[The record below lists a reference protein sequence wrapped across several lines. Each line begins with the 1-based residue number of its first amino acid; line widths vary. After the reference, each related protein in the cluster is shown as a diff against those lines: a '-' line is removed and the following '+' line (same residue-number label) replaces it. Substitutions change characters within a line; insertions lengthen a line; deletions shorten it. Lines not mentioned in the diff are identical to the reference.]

1 MPRLQFNGKLR
12 IRQYIISDPSTVFY
26 IEYYSSLK
34 KTSSADWQQQ
44 MRNTPTQFCTSDHRS
59 DRLTSTTDYIR
70 SLPLIPDY
78 NPYYIDPD
86 YGIDPYWDA
95 QIYNQHELQF
105 YANFNKP
112 QTEIEPDCPMTD
124 RALNHTLTIAL
135 VDPWQANTNSCVL
148 PTQEEPDTKFNSFGP
163 QVSLTSAVEARFVN
177 TLVTRNGEPDYVPL
191 TTNLGLKY
199 KRRMLY
205 FPMDFGELTLDGLVD
220 TGALS
225 SAIPEADLR
234 KIRLLAPQS
243 IVKEGPAPNFQIM
256 VANGQLETPKSTV
269 ELKFEVGDI
278 EFHEIFIVMEKLTSP
293 LIGLSFLQRN
303 NTILDMRQGVL
314 NFPFFSMQLKTA
326 DHKYTNVMEP
336 ICTQEDITIPP
347 NDRHLVTLS
356 SQMYDDTTVTGILQ
370 PSNAL
375 TEDGDIAFCAALVT
389 LTSGQVEIHLN
400 NFTDHPYTLKRGSHV
415 ANFSVMTPGQMKYVK
430 PIDPVT
436 TWHLLQ
442 DNPEN
447 AAFYVSSL
455 IKSSKPE
462 DFRENYW
469 FPTPEDPGDPQQH
482 TPIQKRIL
490 TELLNLQELEKLNPQ
505 DDPESRRRFLANFDW
520 TDSMLQSDEI
530 TRIENLLVEFHD
542 IFARHRFDI
551 GMNEEFKVKLT
562 PKDDSPAYSQSLPT
576 PINLKEDI
584 LVELALLQRYGI
596 ITTLP
601 FSKYASPIFAQKKPN
616 GKLRLLVDLRKI
628 NNLIS
633 DDYINNNHPVSTLTD
648 AAQHMAGK
656 KLFCKLDCSQAY
668 HCLQMAD
675 QRSIEMLAFNFASRT
690 FAYRRLA
697 QGLSRALSA
706 FSSFMREYL
715 DKVIKADQCA
725 QYVDDIGI
733 AANDAEQLIKNLR
746 ATFQCIREAGL
757 KLTMHKCHF
766 GATEIDF
773 LGRTI
778 TPVGVRPQRPRVQN
792 FLENTKFPKSK
803 KALQRYLGFLNYY
816 RNYIPRLSERLTP
829 FFKLL
834 KNDEKVLVT
843 PDLLEKFTDINKA
856 LDRCCELALKQ
867 PLPNK
872 QIALMTDAS
881 FMAAGYAV
889 LIEDD
894 PQEKYTST
902 RKAFAPV
909 AYGSKT
915 FSPAQLKMS
924 IYAKEFLAI
933 FFAFKEFGHIFW
945 GTPKP
950 VIILTDNKSV
960 TRFFQT
966 KIIPP
971 TLWNACDYVIQFNF
985 TIAHI
990 PGKNN
995 TAADYLSRL
1004 EISPKEK
1011 LILRIRED
1019 IPTTPIELHV
1029 QSAGIT
1035 EEEQIFY
1042 TDDED
1047 ETEEQIWQRKKKS
1060 RDNPSN
1066 QLPDISFQKFTT
1078 HHSNYQ
1084 KLPICQKLANTNTVT
1099 IEQNN
1104 DVILQQLKLKIQKEE
1119 YSETILIQ
1127 DTRYQHYLRQLDRL
1141 SIQNEIITRQYYDET
1156 GTVKYNQVLLPK
1168 HLVTELLESLHGK
1181 ANRHPG
1187 IAKMLQE
1194 IRSKYY
1200 YPGIAKIVRKWVN
1213 GCETCIKDKRTP
1225 NELINPELL
1234 NLPEWTLGPED
1245 AMQIDLLPNL
1255 PPSGGY
1261 ENIITAMDVFSRY
1274 LFAYPVT
1281 DASAAITAKVIID
1294 IMTKHTYLPTTLITD
1309 KGSAFTSKLVAE
1321 IAQILGIQIKC
1332 ATTKHPQTIGKLERT
1347 HASLKTNLKMASGE
1361 YRRQWHKY
1369 LPLAVLNYNT
1379 SYHSTLGCEPSRIF
1393 HGRIPY
1399 NILDHKLGLNPNP
1412 QVLPTTDFAEEFQ
1425 RRSQVLIDS
1434 TKKNIM
1440 QSYLKYKEYYDRKA
1454 KAAPLKLNDYCFILQ
1469 PIADHQGSKIPFREF
1484 RWIGPYIIEK
1494 VLPNDNYIVRK
1505 LNSNKTQILHRIRLR
1520 KYEPNTDLQDVRP
1533 EGNLQPDDEIVI
1545 PQDDLYVITWET
1557 NFEDFAST
1565 RRQPTY
1571 EQSTE
1576 RPEITS
1582 GEDTNF
1588 DQPDQILTDVDL
1600 QSTRHDETEETLP
1613 ERIMPDSDDD
1623 SIPGEET
1630 SSGGSDTIVPE
1641 VSESENDEMI
1651 VENESPRG
1659 GRYNLR
1665 PNPTPNYSEEYR
1677 Y

>member
-1 MPRLQFNGKLR
+1 
-12 IRQYIISDPSTVFY
+12 
-26 IEYYSSLK
+26 
-34 KTSSADWQQQ
+34 
-44 MRNTPTQFCTSDHRS
+44 
-59 DRLTSTTDYIR
+59 
-70 SLPLIPDY
+70 
-78 NPYYIDPD
+78 
-86 YGIDPYWDA
+86 
-95 QIYNQHELQF
+95 
-105 YANFNKP
+105 
-112 QTEIEPDCPMTD
+112 
-124 RALNHTLTIAL
+124 
-135 VDPWQANTNSCVL
+135 
-148 PTQEEPDTKFNSFGP
+148 
-163 QVSLTSAVEARFVN
+163 
-177 TLVTRNGEPDYVPL
+177 
-191 TTNLGLKY
+191 
-199 KRRMLY
+199 
-205 FPMDFGELTLDGLVD
+205 MDFGELTLDGLVD

-243 IVKEGPAPNFQIM
+243 IIKEGPAPNFQIM

-278 EFHEIFIVMEKLTSP
+278 DFHEIFIVMEKLTSP

-336 ICTQEDITIPP
+336 ICAREDITIPP
-347 NDRHLVTLS
+347 NDRHMVS
-356 SQMYDDTTVTGILQ
+356 MFSQLYDDTNVTGILQ
-370 PSNAL
+370 PSNDLA
-375 TEDGDIAFCAALVT
+375 EDGDITFCAALVT
-389 LTSGQVEIHLN
+389 LTQGQASIHVN
-400 NFTDHPYTLKRGSHV
+400 NFTDHPYTLKRGSHI
-415 ANFSVMTPGQMKYVK
+415 ANFSILTPEQMKYVK

-436 TWHLLQ
+436 TWHLLKV
-442 DNPEN
+442 NPEN
-447 AAFYVSSL
+447 AAYYASSL
-455 IKSSKPE
+455 IKSPKTS
-462 DFRENYW
+462 DDSENYW
-469 FPTPEDPGDPQQH
+469 FPTPEEPGDPQTH
-482 TPIQKRIL
+482 TPIQQRIL
-490 TELLNLQELEKLNPQ
+490 RELRNLQDLEKLNPQ
-505 DDPESRRRFLANFDW
+505 DDPESRKQFLANFDW
-520 TDSMLQSDEI
+520 TDSTLNPAKIAQ
-530 TRIENLLVEFHD
+530 IEELLVEFHD
-542 IFARHRFDI
+542 IFAQHRFDI
-551 GMNEEFKVKLT
+551 GMNEDFKVTLT

-584 LVELALLQRYGI
+584 LVELTLLHRYGI

-656 KLFCKLDCSQAY
+656 RLFCKLDCSQAY

-733 AANDAEQLIKNLR
+733 AANDATQLINNLR
-746 ATFQCIREAGL
+746 ETFQCIRTAGL

-766 GATEIDF
+766 GAKEIDF

-778 TPVGVRPQRPRVQN
+778 TPEGVRPQRPRVQN
-792 FLENTKFPKSK
+792 FLEKTKFPKSK

-816 RNYIPRLSERLTP
+816 RNYIPRLSEKLTP

-834 KNDEKVLVT
+834 KSDAKVMVT
-843 PDLLEKFTDINKA
+843 PDLLEKFTEINKA

-867 PLPNK
+867 PLPDK

-881 FMAAGYAV
+881 FSAAGYAV

-894 PQEKYTST
+894 PMEKYTST

-915 FSPAQLKMS
+915 FSPTQLKMS

-971 TLWNACDYVIQFNF
+971 TLWNACDYVMQFCF

-1004 EISPKEK
+1004 EICPKEK

-1019 IPTTPIELHV
+1019 ISTTPIELNV
-1029 QSAGIT
+1029 QSAGVT

-1042 TDDED
+1042 TDDDE
-1047 ETEEQIWQRKKKS
+1047 ETEEQIWKRKQDARS
-1060 RDNPSN
+1060 NPMN
-1066 QLPDISFQKFTT
+1066 QPPDILLDHLST
-1078 HHSNYQ
+1078 HDNTQ
-1084 KLPICQKLANTNTVT
+1084 IQTQNIQKLAKPTTMA
-1099 IEQNN
+1099 IEQQN
-1104 DVILQQLKLKIQKEE
+1104 DLILHQLRLKLQKDE
-1119 YSETILIQ
+1119 YSETILQQ
-1127 DTRYQHYLRQLDRL
+1127 DLRYRHYCRQIDRL
-1141 SIQNEIITRQYYDET
+1141 SVHDDIIFRDYYDET
-1156 GTVKYNQVLLPK
+1156 GSVQFRQALLPK
-1168 HLVTELLESLHGK
+1168 HLVTELLQSLHGS
-1181 ANRHPG
+1181 ANKHPG
-1187 IAKMLQE
+1187 ISKMLHE
-1194 IRSKYY
+1194 IRRKYY
-1200 YPGIAKIVRKWVN
+1200 YPGIAKIVKKWVQ
-1213 GCETCIKDKRTP
+1213 GCEICIKDKRVSNASIT
-1225 NELINPELL
+1225 PELL
-1234 NLPEWTLGPED
+1234 NLPEWDLGPED
-1245 AMQIDLLPNL
+1245 ALQIDILPNL

-1261 ENIITAMDVFSRY
+1261 ENVITALDVFSRY

-1281 DASAAITAKVIID
+1281 DASAVNTAKVIID
-1294 IMTKHTYLPTTLITD
+1294 IMTKHSYLPTTLITD
-1309 KGSAFTSKLVAE
+1309 KGTAFTSKLLDE
-1321 IAQILGIQIKC
+1321 ITKILGIYLRC

-1347 HASLKTNLKMASGE
+1347 HASLKGNLKMASGE

-1379 SYHSTLGCEPSRIF
+1379 TYHSSLGCEPTRIF
-1393 HGRIPY
+1393 HGRVPY
-1399 NILDHKLGLNPNP
+1399 NILDHRLGLNPNP
-1412 QVLPTTDFAEEFQ
+1412 HITPTTDFAEEFQ
-1425 RRSQVLIDS
+1425 RRTQILIDQ

-1454 KAAPLKLNDYCFILQ
+1454 KAASLLKGDFCFILQ
-1469 PIADHQGSKIPFREF
+1469 PLADHQGSKIPFREF
-1484 RWIGPYIIEK
+1484 RWIGPYVIEK

-1505 LNSNKTQILHRIRLR
+1505 LSSNKTQILHRIRLR
-1520 KYEPNTDLQDVRP
+1520 KYTPNTSPQDIRP
-1533 EGNLQPDDEIVI
+1533 EGYLQADDEIII
-1545 PQDDLYVITWET
+1545 PQDDLYIISWET
-1557 NFEDFAST
+1557 NFDDFPPNSENRTVINELPTNSDEQDAIITDLDLRST
-1565 RRQPTY
+1565 RRQTNTEADNTEQY
-1571 EQSTE
+1571 SRNAHNEDRQSARRQQST
-1576 RPEITS
+1576 
-1582 GEDTNF
+1582 
-1588 DQPDQILTDVDL
+1588 
-1600 QSTRHDETEETLP
+1600 
-1613 ERIMPDSDDD
+1613 
-1623 SIPGEET
+1623 
-1630 SSGGSDTIVPE
+1630 
-1641 VSESENDEMI
+1641 ESENDELTNQDFPRDENSEI
-1651 VENESPRG
+1651 STSGGNDTTVPDVLIEETDDCVVENESHRG

-1665 PNPTPNYSEEYR
+1665 PNPTPNFTDEYR